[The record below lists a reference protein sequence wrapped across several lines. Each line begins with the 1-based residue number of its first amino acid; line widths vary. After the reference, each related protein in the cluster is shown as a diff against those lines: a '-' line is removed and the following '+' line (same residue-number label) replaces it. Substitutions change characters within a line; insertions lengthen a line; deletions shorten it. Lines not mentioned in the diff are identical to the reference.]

1 MAKILVVDDS
11 KVIRDLLCEYLSENG
26 YDVDSAVDGAEGV
39 EKALNGD
46 FSAVIC
52 DIHMPRKNGYQ
63 VFTEVTAAKP
73 TVRFIMTD
81 SLPDELARM
90 AENAGAHCC
99 LTKPFDLEQ
108 VKRTLRTVLSPVK
121 TT

>member
-1 MAKILVVDDS
+1 MAKILIVDDS
-11 KVIRDLLCEYLSENG
+11 QVIRDLLREYLSENG
-26 YDVDSAVDGAEGV
+26 YDVDTAVDGADGV
-39 EKALNGD
+39 EKALKGD
-46 FSAVIC
+46 FAAVIC

-63 VFTEVTAAKP
+63 VFTEVTAANP

-90 AENAGAHCC
+90 AENAGAYCC
-99 LTKPFDLEQ
+99 LTKPFDLDQ
-108 VKRTLRTVLSPVK
+108 VKRTVKTVLSPAK

>member
-1 MAKILVVDDS
+1 MARILVVDDS

-26 YDVDSAVDGAEGV
+26 YDVDSAVDGADGI

-46 FSAVIC
+46 FSVVIC

-63 VFTEVTAAKP
+63 VFTEVTAARP

-90 AENAGAHCC
+90 AENAGAYCC

>member
-1 MAKILVVDDS
+1 MARILVVDDS

-26 YDVDSAVDGAEGV
+26 YDVDSAVDGADGI

-46 FSAVIC
+46 FSVVIC

-63 VFTEVTAAKP
+63 VFTEVTAARP

-90 AENAGAHCC
+90 AENAGAYCC

-108 VKRTLRTVLSPVK
+108 VKRTLRTVLAPVK